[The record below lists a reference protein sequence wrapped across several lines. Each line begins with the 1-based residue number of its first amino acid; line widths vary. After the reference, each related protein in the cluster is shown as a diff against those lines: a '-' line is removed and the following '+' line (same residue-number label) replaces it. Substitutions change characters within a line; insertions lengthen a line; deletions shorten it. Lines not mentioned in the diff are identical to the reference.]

1 MTCKSLCKQHT
12 NFTQFWQ
19 ISTTKTCDW
28 HIRMFGS
35 GSGKII
41 PIWPDPDALHCLQP
55 LLTCPYTVWKE
66 IKWSEI
72 LYELVRD
79 TTCKSEKHEL
89 ICAVSWTN
97 LCSISESP
105 SHIISFLT
113 VYGPL
118 LWGVDRL
125 LVKIPNVLQLLCY
138 FANLKKRPGT
148 QTGHF
153 SSATCISISV
163 SDIF

>member
-28 HIRMFGS
+28 HIRMLGS

-97 LCSISESP
+97 LCSISESQL
-105 SHIISFLT
+105 HFISFLT
-113 VYGPL
+113 MCEK
-118 LWGVDRL
+118 
-125 LVKIPNVLQLLCY
+125 KIGRLCY
-138 FANLKKRPGT
+138 LCILPQISPQSIFSHQILK
-148 QTGHF
+148 QIF
-153 SSATCISISV
+153 SL
-163 SDIF
+163 IFIEFKIAWIFKI